1 VFLLLIGGV
10 LEAMSVGFILPI
22 LSIFNGNSNLVS
34 NIYINKFIK
43 LKTFSP
49 EKLII
54 ISFVF
59 LFIIFLIKALY
70 LAYLSL
76 RQSSFVFKV
85 QEELSNKFFHHF
97 FRQPY
102 QYFTNR
108 NSSELMRIILNDTSQ
123 FTNGGLIPL
132 MTYFTELL
140 VIIGVTTVLFVVEP
154 IGTLVVSTS
163 LIFASFIFY
172 LFTRKKLLSWGRIRQ
187 EKDGYKIQNIQES
200 FSSIREIKI
209 LNIES
214 FFINKYESN
223 NKESNRV
230 QKWQNYFQQL
240 PRLWLEL
247 LSIFGLVILIFIMII
262 RGEPVSMI
270 VPKLGVFAAS
280 AFRII
285 PSLNRLMGSVQN
297 FRFVDSICDTL
308 IFELYNVVDVNY
320 VHFDNIKNENSFS
333 FKEINI
339 LNLGFSYKSSERIV
353 LDSINMKFIK
363 GKCIGIIGDSGSG
376 KSTLIN
382 ILLGLLEPKS
392 GSVNIDNL
400 NIHDNLNYWHK
411 HIGYVPQ
418 NINLIDD
425 TIESNIALGQKKE
438 DIDKDKIINAVKLAK
453 LDGFIEQLEN
463 HLDTKVGERGVRFS
477 GGQIQ
482 RIGIARALYSDPEIL
497 ILDEATSALDVKTES
512 EIMDAVFELQGDKT
526 IIIVAHR
533 LSTISRCDYV
543 YLIKNGKVEYE
554 GDYQFVIDKYINI

>member
-1 VFLLLIGGV
+1 
-10 LEAMSVGFILPI
+10 
-22 LSIFNGNSNLVS
+22 
-34 NIYINKFIK
+34 
-43 LKTFSP
+43 
-49 EKLII
+49 
-54 ISFVF
+54 
-59 LFIIFLIKALY
+59 
-70 LAYLSL
+70 
-76 RQSSFVFKV
+76 
-85 QEELSNKFFHHF
+85 
-97 FRQPY
+97 
-102 QYFTNR
+102 
-108 NSSELMRIILNDTSQ
+108 
-123 FTNGGLIPL
+123 
-132 MTYFTELL
+132 
-140 VIIGVTTVLFVVEP
+140 
-154 IGTLVVSTS
+154 
-163 LIFASFIFY
+163 
-172 LFTRKKLLSWGRIRQ
+172 
-187 EKDGYKIQNIQES
+187 
-200 FSSIREIKI
+200 
-209 LNIES
+209 
-214 FFINKYESN
+214 
-223 NKESNRV
+223 
-230 QKWQNYFQQL
+230 
-240 PRLWLEL
+240 
-247 LSIFGLVILIFIMII
+247 
-262 RGEPVSMI
+262 
-270 VPKLGVFAAS
+270 
-280 AFRII
+280 
-285 PSLNRLMGSVQN
+285 
-297 FRFVDSICDTL
+297 
-308 IFELYNVVDVNY
+308 
-320 VHFDNIKNENSFS
+320 
-333 FKEINI
+333 
-339 LNLGFSYKSSERIV
+339 
-353 LDSINMKFIK
+353 MKFIK